1 MKYLF
6 LYLTIVFAGLTLF
19 TAYKFTIGNES
30 SYYAKNYD
38 IEISR
43 HKNINMARK
52 AISIQIE
59 QLNDKRKFLEL
70 CEFWSAEFFKD
81 QNRLT
86 KESMDKYCD

>member
-6 LYLTIVFAGLTLF
+6 LYLTIVFAGLTLLL
-19 TAYKFTIGNES
+19 TYKFIIVNEP
-30 SYYAKNYD
+30 SYYTKKYD

-43 HKNINMARK
+43 HKHINMARK
-52 AISIQIE
+52 AISSQIE
-59 QLNDKRKFLEL
+59 ILNDNRKFLEL

-86 KESMDKYCD
+86 KEIMDKHCD